1 MKQYS
6 EPVLEIID
14 TKEIV
19 TGSPE
24 TGFIPFEGIYPIDVK
39 ILKPANTDLYEDVQ

>member
-6 EPVLEIID
+6 KPILEFVVATDVL
-14 TKEIV
+14 
-19 TGSPE
+19 TGPPE
-24 TGFIPFEGIYPIDVK
+24 TGFIPFSSMAPIDVK